1 MMSGCFIWHMFQREL
16 YSDYGEL
23 SSFRS
28 SSEGGQGMF
37 FTLAQC
43 VPNSSVHITEHSV
56 NLNIFL
62 QNDRS
67 NLT

>member
-1 MMSGCFIWHMFQREL
+1 MSGCFIWHMSQRGL
-16 YSDYGEL
+16 YNDYGKL
-23 SSFRS
+23 SSFRT

-43 VPNSSVHITEHSV
+43 VPSSSVHTTEHGV

-67 NLT
+67 SLT

>member
-1 MMSGCFIWHMFQREL
+1 MSGCFIWHMPQRGL
-16 YSDYGEL
+16 YNDYGKL
-23 SSFRS
+23 SSFRTS
-28 SSEGGQGMF
+28 SDRGQEMF

-43 VPNSSVHITEHSV
+43 VSSSSVHITEHSV
-56 NLNIFL
+56 NLKLFL